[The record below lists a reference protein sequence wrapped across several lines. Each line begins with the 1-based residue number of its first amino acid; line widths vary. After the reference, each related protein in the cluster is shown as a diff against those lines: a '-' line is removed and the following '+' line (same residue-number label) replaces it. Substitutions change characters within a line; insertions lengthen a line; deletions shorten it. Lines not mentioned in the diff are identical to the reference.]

1 MQRIACGLALSLTLS
16 LVAATGAQ
24 AAATATTKGPSRVT
38 QSAASLNGSVF
49 SALSPVDYRFQ
60 YGPTTSFGFAT
71 PVRTAGGFVRY
82 SVSEGI
88 GGLSPGTT
96 YYYRVVAAD
105 SGLLGLLAST
115 ANGSTKKF
123 KTSGSA
129 SSGSGSGGGVSTG
142 NSSKPSDELGGDD
155 EQGDDNSGSGSGPG
169 SAPGAGNDGSG
180 TSTPTTT
187 APRLEQSVAVS
198 RNSGAVAVRR
208 PGDTGFK
215 QLASGSVIPT
225 GSVVDT
231 RHGSIALTSAMP
243 HGKRQTGRFRGG
255 VFKVDQGRNGLVD
268 LYLRGPVCSASS
280 ATPGRA
286 SAAVASRRPRRLYG
300 RDHGG
305 RFRTHG
311 RNSQATVRGTRWMV
325 EDRCNG
331 TLTRV
336 TQGAVSVRDFTK
348 HKTVLVKA
356 GEQYLARPRH

>member
-1 MQRIACGLALSLTLS
+1 MT
-16 LVAATGAQ
+16 
-24 AAATATTKGPSRVT
+24 
-38 QSAASLNGSVF
+38 
-49 SALSPVDYRFQ
+49 
-60 YGPTTSFGFAT
+60 
-71 PVRTAGGFVRY
+71 
-82 SVSEGI
+82 
-88 GGLSPGTT
+88 
-96 YYYRVVAAD
+96 
-105 SGLLGLLAST
+105 
-115 ANGSTKKF
+115 
-123 KTSGSA
+123 
-129 SSGSGSGGGVSTG
+129 TG

-155 EQGDDNSGSGSGPG
+155 AQGDDNSG

-180 TSTPTTT
+180 TSTPTAT

-208 PGDTGFK
+208 PGDHGFK
-215 QLASGSVIPT
+215 QLTTGSVIPT

-243 HGKRQTGRFRGG
+243 HRKRQTGRFRGG
-255 VFKVDQGRNGLVD
+255 VFKVDQARNGLVD

-336 TQGAVSVRDFTK
+336 TQGAVSVRDFAK
-348 HKTVLVKA
+348 RKTVLVKA